1 MKNTKQI
8 ETKTNRSDPADMR
21 NYFSKWL
28 LSLSLFF
35 TSFMILT
42 RRASLINL
50 YILPSFEI
58 RTIALAYPEE
68 AEARVTK
75 LASLAKGII
84 ETKSIQNQN

>member
-1 MKNTKQI
+1 
-8 ETKTNRSDPADMR
+8 
-21 NYFSKWL
+21 
-28 LSLSLFF
+28 
-35 TSFMILT
+35 MILT

-68 AEARVTK
+68 AEAWVTK